1 MFLGLLPLPVTSV
14 TVTMTSECLH
24 KDLHLLLR
32 SGALQILDL
41 PEPYKKDPVSGP
53 PHKQEN
59 TTSQHFRENR
69 TQKLPKHVLQKNPTK
84 SLIG

>member
-24 KDLHLLLR
+24 KDLLLR
-32 SGALQILDL
+32 SGVLQILDL
-41 PEPYKKDPVSGP
+41 PEPYKKDPASGP

-69 TQKLPKHVLQKNPTK
+69 TQKLPKHVLQKDPTK
-84 SLIG
+84 SLIK